1 MADKKITALN
11 ASTALSTDD
20 LFHVVDDP
28 SGSPTN
34 KKITNANVF
43 NKVPTFLGL
52 NSVYTETGSGAAKID
67 YAISLLDA
75 TSVAKVMTIADSTTV
90 GQIKMFVTTGSNV
103 SAGASVQCTTTHG
116 TGVKYTFS
124 TAGEALTLLW
134 AGSRWVPLA
143 FAGNELATD
152 PASSATGGGPG
163 GIIIT

>member
-52 NSVYTETGSGAAKID
+52 NSVKTETASGAASITH
-67 YAISLLDA
+67 AISLLDSSSSA
-75 TSVAKVMTIADSTTV
+75 RVMTLADSTTT
-90 GQIKMFVTTGSNV
+90 GQVKMFVCTGAPTNTS
-103 SAGASVQCTTTHG
+103 SITLTTTVG
-116 TGVKYTFS
+116 AGVTYTFS
-124 TAGEALTLLW
+124 VIGETLTILW
-134 AGSRWVPLA
+134 TGSAWAPLA
-143 FAGNELATD
+143 FGANALATD
-152 PASSATGGGPG
+152 PASGGSPG
-163 GIIIT
+163 AIIIT